1 MAEPLSGRADV
12 PATDGRGGSA
22 IKGAMSPRGSVRDTV
37 ERAVREALLTGRFV
51 PGRAVTLRGLAQE
64 LGVSPMPVREAVR
77 ALSAGNAL
85 EIRPNG
91 RIQVP
96 TMTRPRL
103 EEILKA
109 RLLLE
114 PELAGLAGPGLN
126 RADAAGLAAID
137 DRIDASLDGGDA
149 ETYMRLNHAL
159 PLPDLSCGRI
169 AGAVAACGNSLVAV
183 RPPSCAP
190 STGGSARPRW
200 WIITRRRSTRFVR
213 LMSGHCG
220 TRSPPIFAA
229 AWTCSSRGFRRR
241 GDGKRIAVYK
251 CDHKLAWERR
261 FMARALGV
269 ADGHA

>member
-1 MAEPLSGRADV
+1 MAEPLSGRADI

-22 IKGAMSPRGSVRDTV
+22 VKGAMSPRGSVRDTV

-103 EEILKA
+103 EEILMA

-114 PELAGLAGPGLN
+114 PELASLAGPGLN

-149 ETYMRLNHAL
+149 ETYMRLNHAFHFRIYSAAGSQVLL
-159 PLPDLSCGRI
+159 PLVETLWLQFAPFMRTVYGRVGTSALVDHHKEAVDAI
-169 AGAVAACGNSLVAV
+169 RAADARALRDAVAADIRCGMDLLVEGF
-183 RPPSCAP
+183 PAP
-190 STGGSARPRW
+190 G
-200 WIITRRRSTRFVR
+200 
-213 LMSGHCG
+213 
-220 TRSPPIFAA
+220 
-229 AWTCSSRGFRRR
+229 
-241 GDGKRIAVYK
+241 
-251 CDHKLAWERR
+251 
-261 FMARALGV
+261 
-269 ADGHA
+269 